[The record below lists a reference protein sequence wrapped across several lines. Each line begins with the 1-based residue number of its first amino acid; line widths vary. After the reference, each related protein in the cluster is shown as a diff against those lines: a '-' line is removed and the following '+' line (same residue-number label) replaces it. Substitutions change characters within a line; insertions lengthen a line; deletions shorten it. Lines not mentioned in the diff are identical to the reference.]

1 MIATVSGVCVCACV
15 KALVNSTMTPNMT
28 FTKTSQKFGQWA
40 DHRVNTIYGLG
51 FSSEV
56 ELIKVRASLLQQ
68 QAFIEI
74 TGVFKPQLGENV

>member
-1 MIATVSGVCVCACV
+1 LIDHLCV

-56 ELIKVRASLLQQ
+56 ELIKV
-68 QAFIEI
+68 
-74 TGVFKPQLGENV
+74 

>member
-1 MIATVSGVCVCACV
+1 V
-15 KALVNSTMTPNMT
+15 KALVNSTMTATMT

-56 ELIKVRASLLQQ
+56 ELIRVRFVLLYDCFLSMTTEGLCDRYCLCLSLWL
-68 QAFIEI
+68 
-74 TGVFKPQLGENV
+74 

>member
-1 MIATVSGVCVCACV
+1 MFV
-15 KALVNSTMTPNMT
+15 KALVNSTMTPNMS

-56 ELIKVRASLLQQ
+56 ELIKVRSMLLYTDNNKSDIVY
-68 QAFIEI
+68 AAV
-74 TGVFKPQLGENV
+74 G